1 MLILCGCLNVFSQ
14 SPSRKDQVNMVR
26 EQVSFVEVHSYEES
40 SYTNDKI

>member
-1 MLILCGCLNVFSQ
+1 MLIFMWLFKCFFTVSVEKGSG
-14 SPSRKDQVNMVR
+14 NMVR